1 MANKTDRWSKWERL
15 PEKMKR
21 HFHVCR
27 CGRGWFDLTKTRPPR
42 GVKSVKFIG
51 RRRRNGRPAI
61 DLICRADLIVA
72 HHKPNLI
79 FDIFPGKKNQTVF
92 HQKIY
97 SEASTAAYSL
107 CLICIR
113 YDVDATV
120 SSSEF
125 DSNRPLLRS
134 DFAFKESKRC
144 IISRAFLHFLALSAK
159 SAYIFNL
166 VVKPA

>member
-79 FDIFPGKKNQTVF
+79 FDIFPGKKKTKQFSIKRYIPRPVRLPIHFAWFASDTTSMRQF
-92 HQKIY
+92 HLRNSIQIAR
-97 SEASTAAYSL
+97 S
-107 CLICIR
+107 CVLI
-113 YDVDATV
+113 
-120 SSSEF
+120 
-125 DSNRPLLRS
+125 LRS
-134 DFAFKESKRC
+134 KNPNGA
-144 IISRAFLHFLALSAK
+144 
-159 SAYIFNL
+159 
-166 VVKPA
+166 

>member
-79 FDIFPGKKNQTVF
+79 FDIFPGKKKPNSFPSKDIFRGQYGCLFTLLDLHQIQRRCDSFIFGIRFKSPALAFWFCVQRIQTVHNIPCF
-92 HQKIY
+92 LTF
-97 SEASTAAYSL
+97 S
-107 CLICIR
+107 CLVRQVCL
-113 YDVDATV
+113 Y
-120 SSSEF
+120 
-125 DSNRPLLRS
+125 L
-134 DFAFKESKRC
+134 
-144 IISRAFLHFLALSAK
+144 
-159 SAYIFNL
+159 
-166 VVKPA
+166 